1 MTKDE
6 IKAGVRQ
13 YIATQF
19 LPDEDPEN
27 IGDDTELINTGVL
40 DSLATLNLV
49 SWLEERFG
57 VRVEA
62 HEIDVDHLNT
72 LSLIADL
79 VAAKRG

>member
-6 IKAGVRQ
+6 IKAAVRA
-13 YIATQF
+13 YIGAQF

-27 IGDDTELINTGVL
+27 IGDDVELIDSGVL

-62 HEIDVDHLNT
+62 HEVDVDHLNT
-72 LSLIADL
+72 LNLIADL
-79 VAAKRG
+79 VVAKRG